1 MLFYQ
6 LVNARL
12 NGSFLEPRAD
22 AVVRHAAC
30 TQWEIVL
37 RLNDRKMSMDKNVK
51 RGLPGRVILP
61 DVVWHV
67 FSVVSGGYNKV
78 TGGGGQLYSPTSSSS
93 IRLVPVADISDVV
106 FLNNCSCSFLSE
118 QNLCSAAPLS
128 GDSIWTVTVE

>member
-12 NGSFLEPRAD
+12 SGFFLEPRAD
-22 AVVRHAAC
+22 AVVRHDAC

-51 RGLPGRVILP
+51 RGLTGRVILP

-78 TGGGGQLYSPTSSSS
+78 TGGDCTPPPPPLQLHLCLLQTSFFQITIHAPSNQST
-93 IRLVPVADISDVV
+93 IREFV
-106 FLNNCSCSFLSE
+106 
-118 QNLCSAAPLS
+118 
-128 GDSIWTVTVE
+128 

>member
-6 LVNARL
+6 LVNTRL
-12 NGSFLEPRAD
+12 NGSFLKPRTD
-22 AVVRHAAC
+22 VVVRHVAC

-51 RGLPGRVILP
+51 SGLRGKVILP

-78 TGGGGQLYSPTSSSS
+78 RNGGRGRLYSPT
-93 IRLVPVADISDVV
+93 ILFNLAVEDIGHVV
-106 FLNNCSCSFLSE
+106 FPNNYSCSL
-118 QNLCSAAPLS
+118 
-128 GDSIWTVTVE
+128 